1 MTPPTDFLDLQT
13 AIAGRFSLDRE
24 LGRGGMG
31 IVYLA
36 RDVMLERPVAIKLL
50 LPELAKRPEM
60 RRRFLREARIA
71 AQCFHP
77 HIVPIH
83 SVEESGELAFF
94 VMAYVRG
101 ETLAERL
108 QRAGPLNADAVARV

>member
-1 MTPPTDFLDLQT
+1 MVADMSAASEFLALQ
-13 AIAGRFSLDRE
+13 AAVAGRFSLVHE
-24 LGRGGMG
+24 VGRGGMG
-31 IVYLA
+31 IVFLA
-36 RDVMLERPVAIKLL
+36 HDVLLERPVAIKLL
-50 LPELAKRPEM
+50 SPALSARLEM

-83 SVEESGELAFF
+83 AVEEAGELAYF

-108 QRAGPLNADAVARV
+108 HR